1 MTLPLILGGKK
12 MVKFEIENLSNGQA
26 DSFIIR
32 IEDKNGD
39 DCYIL
44 VDGNREGIKSEG
56 VNNTIVKIS
65 KLKRL
70 DYIII
75 THVDNDHLGGILSL
89 FGSYEN
95 DNPSIKKQMARTI
108 IIYNSITTGLI
119 SYKQAQRFEKL
130 IHGRRVI
137 NSYSLHYKNDTSF
150 LRILSIRQRK
160 ILEKKE
166 GCVYL
171 TFLNPDKDGVKKV
184 VNDYNMY
191 INKLKK
197 KENSELI
204 NENSIVF
211 LLEYNDKAVLF
222 TGDANISDI
231 KKKLITFNSLSTI
244 NLIKIP
250 HHGAKKN
257 NLCLC
262 DLAKKYTCREFIL
275 TVGNAWDKLHPDQA
289 VIKTLYDEFSNNC
302 KMYTEFDL
310 STIDTKYNGI
320 SDLVTKTIKII

>member
-1 MTLPLILGGKK
+1 MDN
-12 MVKFEIENLSNGQA
+12 FEIENLSNGQA
-26 DSFIIR
+26 DSFLIR
-32 IEDKNGD
+32 IENKNGD

-44 VDGNREGIKSEG
+44 VDGNREGIGSEG
-56 VNNTIVKIS
+56 LTNTIGKIS

-70 DYIII
+70 DYVII

-89 FGSYEN
+89 FDSDEN
-95 DNPSIKKQMARTI
+95 DNPSIKKQMANTI

-130 IHGRRVI
+130 IHSRRVI
-137 NSYSLHYKNDTSF
+137 NSYNLHYKNDTSF
-150 LRILSIRQRK
+150 LQILSMRQRK

-171 TFLNPDKDGVKKV
+171 TFLSPDKEGVKKV
-184 VNDYNMY
+184 VNDYNRY
-191 INKLKK
+191 INKLKN
-197 KENSELI
+197 KENSKLI

-222 TGDANISDI
+222 TGDANIKDI
-231 KKKLITFNSLSTI
+231 NEKLITFNSLSTI
-244 NLIKIP
+244 SLIKIP
-250 HHGAKKN
+250 HHGAEKN
-257 NLCLC
+257 NLFLC

-275 TVGNAWDKLHPDQA
+275 TVDNAWDKLHPDESI
-289 VIKTLYDEFSNNC
+289 IKTLYDEFSKNC
-302 KMYTEFDL
+302 KMYTELDL
-310 STIDTKYNGI
+310 STIDTNYNGI